1 MNRRRLKAMV
11 VKEGWQVLRDP
22 SALLITFIFPP
33 LLMIFFSYGVS
44 LDVRDVKLGLVA
56 ESDGPYTREL
66 AAAFAASP
74 YLQVFPARSRQ
85 VFERSMVTGEVQVV
99 AVIPQD
105 FDAMMNN
112 PHRPAQIQ
120 VLADGSEP
128 NSANLAAAYVRG
140 AFANW
145 LAQHSAEHSTEHSRG
160 KQGGQLQ
167 PSAMQLQPRYWFN
180 PELEGKRI
188 MVPGAIAI
196 VMTIIGTLLTAM
208 VIAREWE
215 RGTMEAM
222 MSTPAT
228 NGEII
233 LSKLFPYFILAMV
246 AICGCTFMATMFFD
260 VPLRGSIGTLLMMG
274 AVFLFPALGQGLL
287 ISTLAPNQFVAAQ
300 IGVLSGFL
308 PAVLLSGFIF
318 EIRGMP
324 EVVQWITAIVP
335 ARYFVASLQTIFLAG
350 DLWEDLIPN
359 LLALLALG
367 TMLFSITF
375 LISKRTLD

>member
-1 MNRRRLKAMV
+1 MI
-11 VKEGWQVLRDP
+11 VKEGLQVLRDP
-22 SALLITFIFPP
+22 SALLVTFFLPP

-44 LDVRDVKLGLVA
+44 LDVRDIKVGLVA
-56 ESDGPYTREL
+56 ESDGPYTRDL
-66 AAAFAASP
+66 AAAFTASP
-74 YLQVFPARSRQ
+74 YLQVYPARSRKA
-85 VFERSMVTGEVQVV
+85 FERSMVTGEVQVV

-105 FDAMMNN
+105 FDARMQDRN
-112 PHRPAQIQ
+112 RSARIQ
-120 VLADGSEP
+120 VIADGSEP

-145 LAQHSAEHSTEHSRG
+145 MMNYSAEKGTQIVSGPR
-160 KQGGQLQ
+160 L
-167 PSAMQLQPRYWFN
+167 QLQPRYWFN

-196 VMTIIGTLLTAM
+196 VMTIIGTMLTAM

-215 RGTMEAM
+215 RGTMEAL

-233 LSKLFPYFILAMV
+233 LSKLLPYFFLAML
-246 AICGCTFMATMFFD
+246 AICGCTLMATTFFG
-260 VPLRGSIGTLLMMG
+260 VPLRGGVGTLLMTG
-274 AVFLFPALGQGLL
+274 AIFLFPALGQGLL

-308 PAVLLSGFIF
+308 PAVLLSGFVF

-324 EVVQWITAIVP
+324 EVVQWITTIVP
-335 ARYFVASLQTIFLAG
+335 ARYFVESLQTIFLAG
-350 DLWEDLIPN
+350 DLWEDIVPN
-359 LLALLALG
+359 WIALLGLG
-367 TMLFSITF
+367 TLFFSITF
-375 LISKRTLD
+375 LVSRRTLG